1 MNEKER
7 PGREAQAR
15 AVPPGGSEP
24 ELREMMQRAIA
35 LHRDGRID
43 QAMAGY
49 EAVLAR
55 EPRHADALQF
65 MGVAKMQSGG
75 SEEAIGL
82 LQRAVAVHPENSQA
96 HYNLG
101 LAMRAEGKEQKA
113 LAAFRRAIA

>member
-43 QAMAGY
+43 QAMA
-49 EAVLAR
+49 
-55 EPRHADALQF
+55 AL
-65 MGVAKMQSGG
+65 
-75 SEEAIGL
+75 
-82 LQRAVAVHPENSQA
+82 P
-96 HYNLG
+96 
-101 LAMRAEGKEQKA
+101 
-113 LAAFRRAIA
+113 AA